1 MKLATYRERS
11 ATLLRNFLDLE
22 ASSGLIL
29 MGAAALALL
38 VANSPLSGWYDVLLD
53 IPVEIRVGPLELA
66 KPLLLWINDGLMA
79 VFFLLIG
86 LEVKREI
93 RAGQL
98 SQPSQVILPGI
109 AALGGIAVPALIF
122 VWFNRGD
129 PVAMSG
135 WAIPAAT
142 DIAFA
147 LGVLYLL
154 GDRIPQPLRLF
165 LMTVAIFDDLA
176 AIIIIAVFYTGDLS
190 VPALVLAGLALI
202 VLLVMNQ
209 RGVTRPAAYVIVG
222 VLLWIF
228 VLKSGVHA
236 TLAGVALAFAI
247 PMGGQKDDL
256 HPEGHSLLHDM
267 EHALHPWVA
276 YAILPIFAFANAG
289 VPLVGMSLDTLTNP
303 LTLGIATA
311 LFLGKQ
317 IGVFGASALTIVL
330 GLASRPANAGWT
342 HLYGVA
348 LLCGVGFTMS
358 LFISSLAFEHTGV
371 DNVNLAR
378 LGIILGSFTSAIAG
392 YLLLRFTGR
401 RVEAIEDA
409 ENEIP
414 LV

>member
-79 VFFLLIG
+79 IFFLLIG

-109 AALGGIAVPALIF
+109 AALGGIAVPALIY

>member
-38 VANSPLSGWYDVLLD
+38 VANSPLAGWYDVLLD

-79 VFFLLIG
+79 IFFLLIG

-289 VPLVGMSLDTLTNP
+289 VPLVGMSPDTLTNP

>member
-1 MKLATYRERS
+1 MTTYARRS
-11 ATLLRNFLDLE
+11 AVLLRAFIALE

-29 MGAAALALL
+29 MAAAALALL
-38 VANSPLSGWYDVLLD
+38 IANSPLSGWYSALLEL
-53 IPVEIRVGPLELA
+53 PAEIRIGPLELA

-79 VFFLLIG
+79 IFFLLVG

-98 SQPSQVILPGI
+98 SQPAQVILPGI
-109 AALGGIAVPALIF
+109 AAVGGIAVPALIF

-129 PVAMSG
+129 AVALSG

-147 LGVLYLL
+147 LGILYLL
-154 GDRIPQPLRLF
+154 GDRIPLSLKLF
-165 LMTVAIFDDLA
+165 LMTIAIFDDLA
-176 AIIIIAVFYTGDLS
+176 AIAIIAVFYSGDLS
-190 VPALVLAGLALI
+190 TTALILAGVALL

-209 RGVTRPAAYVIVG
+209 MGVQRLAAYVIVG

-247 PMGGQKDDL
+247 PMDGDGGD
-256 HPEGHSLLHDM
+256 GRHSLLHHM

-276 YAILPIFAFANAG
+276 YAILPVFAFANAG
-289 VPLVGMSLDTLTNP
+289 VPLQGMSLNTLVLP
-303 LTLGIATA
+303 LPLGIATA
-311 LFLGKQ
+311 LFVGKQ
-317 IGVFGASALTIVL
+317 VGVFGLSWLAITL
-330 GLASRPANAGWT
+330 GLARRPAGTSWA

-348 LLCGVGFTMS
+348 ILCGVGFTMS
-358 LFISSLAFEHTGV
+358 LFIASLAFEHTGV

-378 LGIILGSFTSAIAG
+378 LGILAGSFLAALAG
-392 YLLLRFTGR
+392 YLVLRLTSRPAAQGR
-401 RVEAIEDA
+401 APEV
-409 ENEIP
+409 
-414 LV
+414 

>member
-109 AALGGIAVPALIF
+109 AALGGIAVPALIY

-256 HPEGHSLLHDM
+256 HPEGHSLLHDI

-311 LFLGKQ
+311 LFFGKQ